1 MSLPLIG
8 LTPARIETKFGLPA
22 QGVMQ
27 AYMHAVQNAGGIPV
41 IMPLDM
47 PVSDLAP
54 LLSRLGGVIF
64 TGGVDIHPMR
74 YNTPLDAY
82 VANVDEARDQM
93 ELDLFAE
100 VTRRGMPFLG
110 ICRGIQL
117 VNVALGGTLY
127 THVQAQHPGAHK
139 HDFYPDWPRSYLA
152 HPVRVEADST
162 LARILGETEP
172 WVNSLHHQ
180 AIRGLAAPLRPLAY
194 APEGFVEAAELPD
207 YPFGLSVQWHPEW
220 LQTHASMRRL
230 FRAFVEAADRR

>member
-1 MSLPLIG
+1 MSAPLIG
-8 LTPARIETKFGLPA
+8 LTPARIQTKYGLPA

-27 AYMHAVQNAGGIPV
+27 AYMHAVQTAKGIPV
-41 IMPLDM
+41 ILPLDM
-47 PVSDLAP
+47 PVAALAP
-54 LLSRLGGVIF
+54 LLSRLGGIIF
-64 TGGVDIHPMR
+64 TGGVDIHPRR
-74 YNTPLDAY
+74 YHTPMDERMGS
-82 VANVDEARDQM
+82 VDEARDQM

-100 VTRRGMPFLG
+100 TTRRGLPFLG

-127 THVQAQHPGAHK
+127 TDVQTQHPGAHK

-152 HPVRVEADST
+152 HPVRVEADSA

-180 AIRGLAAPLRPLAY
+180 AIRDLAAPLRPLAY

-220 LQTHASMRRL
+220 LQRHASMRNL
-230 FRAFVEAADRR
+230 FRAFVAAAEG